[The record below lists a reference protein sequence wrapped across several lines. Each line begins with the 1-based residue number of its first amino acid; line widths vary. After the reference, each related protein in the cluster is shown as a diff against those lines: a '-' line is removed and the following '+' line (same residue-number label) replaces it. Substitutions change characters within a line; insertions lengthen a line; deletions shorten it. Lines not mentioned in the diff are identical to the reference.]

1 MPRQMPTTLGPR
13 IRAQARGG
21 SLLLTFPIGGRGSR
35 HRRPLPDRPPTL
47 QAFRSVLSETTSVS
61 TRRLIKGSRSYLRR
75 HGVQS
80 RGAAISYHK
89 VALAVYRKF
98 CCARKACRRTGQSPP
113 PTPLRPLRSLR
124 LKIIC
129 SRCERRI
136 RAGRSARSAPLAG
149 RRALRRTESC
159 GGCRP
164 SPRGSP
170 ALPSARGRGS
180 RTSTSRFPRRFSSV
194 SYEKC
199 GKTKVNAPQASCR
212 RFLCRLQEGRRSRA
226 RSSSRASR
234 FP

>member
-1 MPRQMPTTLGPR
+1 MPRQMPTTPGPR

-98 CCARKACRRTGQSPP
+98 CWRFPNFTLGCRTFATLCAVLEKLRRLMFSLPLHGFALFNHNQETLFCSDYSG
-113 PTPLRPLRSLR
+113 LRP
-124 LKIIC
+124 IY
-129 SRCERRI
+129 
-136 RAGRSARSAPLAG
+136 AAQPH
-149 RRALRRTESC
+149 
-159 GGCRP
+159 P
-164 SPRGSP
+164 
-170 ALPSARGRGS
+170 
-180 RTSTSRFPRRFSSV
+180 
-194 SYEKC
+194 
-199 GKTKVNAPQASCR
+199 KT
-212 RFLCRLQEGRRSRA
+212 LQ
-226 RSSSRASR
+226 
-234 FP
+234 PTHV